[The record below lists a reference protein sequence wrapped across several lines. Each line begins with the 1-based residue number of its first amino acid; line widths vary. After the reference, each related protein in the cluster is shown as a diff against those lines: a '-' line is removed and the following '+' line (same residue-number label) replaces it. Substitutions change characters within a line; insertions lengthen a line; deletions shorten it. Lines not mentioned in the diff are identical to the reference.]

1 MSIYDLKGL
10 GLTEYRNGWV
20 GSTPV
25 FRPVDQV
32 AVGLVVG
39 LFVAWLMGRR
49 FWSRIAGQASR
60 LRRVFRTRRRAAG
73 PAGRGRP
80 VFGSAAVA
88 ARLADPL
95 LVVSALAVPVLVF
108 PGRAA
113 STLRHLTRHV
123 TARGLLV
130 TGALMVPL
138 AAIIGFAVYDAAA
151 VDIVEVRNILDDPQ
165 SVHAPPDVQP
175 N

>member
-1 MSIYDLKGL
+1 
-10 GLTEYRNGWV
+10 
-20 GSTPV
+20 V
-25 FRPVDQV
+25 FGPADGAAVLLA
-32 AVGLVVG
+32 AVGL
-39 LFVAWLMGRR
+39 
-49 FWSRIAGQASR
+49 S
-60 LRRVFRTRRRAAG
+60 
-73 PAGRGRP
+73 
-80 VFGSAAVA
+80 SAALLLLHVW
-88 ARLADPL
+88 LTPL